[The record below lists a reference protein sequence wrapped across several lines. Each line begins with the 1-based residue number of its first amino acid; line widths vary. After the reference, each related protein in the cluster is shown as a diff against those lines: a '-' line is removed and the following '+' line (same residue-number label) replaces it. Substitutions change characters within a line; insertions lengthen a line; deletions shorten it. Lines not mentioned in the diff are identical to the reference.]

1 MTALRSFSLG
11 QRVIVRAA
19 GMEHGGA
26 PVPVFGMPGTVARI
40 RTDGGAWIA
49 LDRRVEFAN
58 VHPFPADDEHGRG
71 VHVCT
76 YPEHCEA
83 FR

>member
-1 MTALRSFSLG
+1 MRAFRDG
-11 QRVIVRAA
+11 QHVIVRAA
-19 GMEHGGA
+19 GMEHGGD
-26 PVPVFGMPGTVARI
+26 PVPVFGVPGVVARI
-40 RTDGGAWIA
+40 RRDGGAWVA
-49 LDRRVEFAN
+49 LDRRIEFVR

-83 FR
+83 RR